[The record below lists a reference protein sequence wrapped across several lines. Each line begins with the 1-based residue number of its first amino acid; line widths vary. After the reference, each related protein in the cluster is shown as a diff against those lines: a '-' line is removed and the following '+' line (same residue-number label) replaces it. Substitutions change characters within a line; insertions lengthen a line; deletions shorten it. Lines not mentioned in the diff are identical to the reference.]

1 MRLFHRA
8 SNPDLPRRRGSRVAA
23 GVAVVIALLL
33 GVTAGPVAAQPGLAV
48 LNPEGGNVELDGI
61 KVAYSEGQF
70 QIYREGTG
78 QLYSP
83 GNLPPSG
90 QMFNMIALAVGN
102 PTDGGVVFTPP
113 AVGPDV
119 ADNVTRFPW
128 DSIEITQAD
137 DDGFTSVL
145 SGTIDGLTYSVTVV
159 ATYYAPNEYF
169 DLSFTAEVPAG
180 NTEDVRLYFL
190 MDTYLGGSDAGPG
203 FLVEPTECS
212 NNLIVGVRRPEAN
225 VPLVEAIQYVS
236 GAPFA
241 GYASARYSRVVFGRT
256 GYGPGFMNDLPN
268 VIDENPET
276 DNGIGVNWY
285 FPTTPGSTSTEIRVV
300 FSENLPVNCPTPGP
314 GPDPYVGPDT
324 DGDGLPDTI
333 DPDDDDDGIP
343 DELDEDANGDGIPDN
358 PAEVVAIATPRFT
371 G

>member
-1 MRLFHRA
+1 MVKEGSKFGSPL
-8 SNPDLPRRRGSRVAA
+8 RRGLRAAA
-23 GVAVVIALLL
+23 GVAVATALVL
-33 GVTAGPVAAQPGLAV
+33 GVTAGPAASGAAPQLVV
-48 LNPEGGNVELDGI
+48 LNEAGGNVELDGI
-61 KVAYSEGQF
+61 KVVYSEGQF

-78 QLYSP
+78 QLFSQ
-83 GNLPPSG
+83 GTLPPSNS
-90 QMFNMIALAVGN
+90 MFNMIALAVGN

-113 AVGPDV
+113 QRGLEQ

-128 DSIEITQAD
+128 DSIDITQAD
-137 DDGFTSVL
+137 DTTFTSVL
-145 SGTIDGLTYSVTVV
+145 SGTADGLTYTVTLV

-203 FLVEPTECS
+203 FLVEPAECS
-212 NNLIVGVRRPEAN
+212 DNFVVGVRRPEAN
-225 VPLVEAIQYVS
+225 VPLVEAIQFVA

-241 GYASARYSRVVFGRT
+241 GYASGYYNDIVFGGA
-256 GYGPGFMNDLPN
+256 GYGAGFMSDLPN
-268 VIDENPET
+268 VIDENPGT
-276 DNGIGVNWY
+276 DNGIGVNWNL
-285 FPTTPGSTSTEIRVV
+285 GSAAGTSASEVRLV

-324 DGDGLPDTI
+324 DGDNLPDSI
-333 DPDDDDDGIP
+333 DPDDNDDGIP
-343 DELDEDANGDGIPDN
+343 DELA
-358 PAEVVAIATPRFT
+358 VAAPRFT